1 MDNIFP
7 GTTFLYA
14 ISVMFYF
21 NTFDGSSFFDNYFIM
36 VYNSNIFKRLNYFL
50 FVTGREVI
58 ALAIIVSNVAT

>member
-21 NTFDGSSFFDNYFIM
+21 NTFDRSSFFDNYFIM
-36 VYNSNIFKRLNYFL
+36 VYNSIIFKR
-50 FVTGREVI
+50 
-58 ALAIIVSNVAT
+58 